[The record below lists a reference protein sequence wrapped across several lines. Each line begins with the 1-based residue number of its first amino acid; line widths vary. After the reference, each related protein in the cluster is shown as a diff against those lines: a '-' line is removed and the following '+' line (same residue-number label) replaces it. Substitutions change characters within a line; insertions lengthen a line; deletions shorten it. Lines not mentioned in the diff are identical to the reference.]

1 MGEDILKFEDY
12 QIGFADAAKEY
23 MMIPEIFERA
33 FYDPKGII
41 DKLVN
46 KWAFMLVGRKGVG
59 KSAFSSKIQSI
70 AQESD
75 ELCSYQMLLN
85 DFEYS
90 TFAKTKVDSDI
101 VGTQK
106 YKKSWEFILLLTI
119 YKIISKNMS
128 IQEVEEFNNMVN
140 ILESVGFPIDID
152 YKRNITTLSK
162 LKVGTNVGV
171 FDATFE
177 KEFGVKPNSFLE
189 RISIIS
195 DKMIE
200 ILNHIYFNN
209 KRIII
214 SIDGVDDILR
224 FKKNQL
230 EILSSLI
237 RSVDYLNE
245 KFLTNKLPIKIII
258 FIREDIICSVTDPDI
273 NKIKRDGSIV
283 LSWCNRLDDLK
294 SVVKLRFEL
303 SGVKEEDVDSWWES
317 LFPKVIR
324 EQDSWNFVLEHTL
337 YKPRDVLQFLK
348 CCQDNYPEKE
358 YLNYPEMQNVLKIYS
373 KDYFIEEMKNEI
385 TGFINDELINIL
397 PSVFGKIGRRAFK
410 LSELKKVINEQS
422 LNMEYNDLAVKNL
435 LQLLFEAGYMGQII
449 KTGPGRESVVFKYR
463 NTTASIDYNQKF
475 IIHKGLHKGLGIKL

>member
-1 MGEDILKFEDY
+1 MKFEEY

-23 MMIPEIFERA
+23 MMIPEIFEKA

-41 DKLVN
+41 DKLLN

-59 KSAFSSKIQSI
+59 KSAFSSKIQSL
-70 AQESD
+70 AHDSED
-75 ELCSYQMLLN
+75 LCSYQMQLN

-90 TFAKTKVDSDI
+90 TFSKTKIDSD
-101 VGTQK
+101 VTGTQK

-119 YKIISKNMS
+119 YKITSSNLE
-128 IQEVEEFNNMVN
+128 IQEVDSFNNM
-140 ILESVGFPIDID
+140 IKTLEKLGFPTNID

-162 LKVGTNVGV
+162 LKVGVNAGI

-189 RISIIS
+189 RISILS
-195 DKMIE
+195 DKMVDV
-200 ILNHIYFNN
+200 LSSIYFNKN
-209 KRIII
+209 III

-245 KFLTNKLPIKIII
+245 KFFSSKLPIKIII

-273 NKIKRDGSIV
+273 NKIKRDGSII

-294 SVVKLRFEL
+294 SVVNLRFKL
-303 SGVKEEDVDSWWES
+303 SGVSEENVDKWWES
-317 LFPKVIR
+317 LFPPKIR
-324 EQDSWNFVLEHTL
+324 EQDSWTFVLEHTL

-348 CCQDNYPEKE
+348 CCQENYPDKE
-358 YLNYPEMQNVLKIYS
+358 TLSYSEMQTAIKIYS
-373 KDYFIEEMKNEI
+373 KEYFIEEMKNEI
-385 TGFINDELINIL
+385 TGFVNDELINIL
-397 PSVFGKIGRRAFK
+397 PSVFSKIGKRAFK
-410 LSELKKVINEQS
+410 FTEFKKIISEQP
-422 LNMEYNDLAVKNL
+422 LNMEYTDSDIKYL
-435 LQLLFEAGYMGQII
+435 LQLLFESGYMGQII

-463 NTTASIDYNQKF
+463 NTTASIDYGQKF